1 MNQSPRQM
9 MKTKFPMRVTTVTAL
24 LAAVAFAWV
33 GQTGSSAQNAPEPER
48 LRQHVTY
55 LASEAL
61 EGRRTGTPGA
71 DKAAEYIAGQFARL
85 GLLYPSQTATAANSK
100 TLSLKGFFQP
110 FPSVAAMELG
120 SRNRF
125 AFSRVKQFGSEM
137 TAKAYTLNFGS
148 DWIPLPV
155 SSSDR
160 LENLPAVFVSFGLN
174 VSELNYNDYADK
186 QVSGKVAVARTGSP
200 DGDNPHGRFFRYEDV
215 RWKAIAAR
223 NAGAKALVI
232 ISKQE
237 SVKNDRLLKLRYDNT
252 SGDAGLPV
260 VLISSKAAARLFSE
274 TPDSPSDSWEQRL
287 VTDNQSTSRGL
298 SNYLTLE
305 TNLVRREA
313 GAMNVI
319 GILEG
324 SDPHL
329 KSEALVIGAHYDHLG
344 RGGAGSLA
352 HKRDEIHYG
361 ADDNASGVA
370 GLLELARIFSGQ
382 GARPARTIVFI
393 AFSGE
398 EEGLLGSK
406 YYGNQPIV
414 PLADTVAM
422 INLDMI
428 GRSKANRLIIGGVG
442 TAQEW
447 KDKIEEAQQWIAT
460 PSSLVAGAGRNLPLS
475 GFLTRPFELTLTED
489 GFGPSDHASFYA
501 KQIPVLFFWTGTH
514 EDYHKPSDTADKI
527 NYTDQ
532 ARIVSLVARIV
543 SQAVKGKRLTYTSAK
558 SESTSR
564 AMGFRVYLGTIPS
577 YADSENGLVLDGVR
591 DESPAAQAG
600 LKPGDRIVKLAGRE
614 VRNVYDYT
622 YALGEM
628 KADQEYEVEIVRG
641 NERLK
646 LRITPVARK

>member
-1 MNQSPRQM
+1 MNQSTKQM
-9 MKTKFPMRVTTVTAL
+9 LKTKIIFRLTAVTAL
-24 LAAVAFAWV
+24 LAAVALAWV
-33 GQTGSSAQNAPEPER
+33 NQTGSSAQNAPEPER

-61 EGRRTGTPGA
+61 EGRRTGTAGA
-71 DKAAEYIAGQFARL
+71 DKAAEYIAGEFARL
-85 GLLYPSQTATAANSK
+85 GLLYPNQTAAAAKSK
-100 TLSLKGFFQP
+100 TVSLKEFFQP
-110 FPSVAAMELG
+110 FPYIADMELG

-125 AFSRVKQFGSEM
+125 TFSGVRQPGSEK
-137 TAKAYTLNFGS
+137 TAKANTLNLGS
-148 DWIPLPV
+148 DWIPLSV
-155 SSSDR
+155 SSTDK
-160 LENLPAVFVSFGLN
+160 LENLPAVFVGFGLN
-174 VSELNYNDYADK
+174 VSELHYNDYADK
-186 QVSGKVAVARTGSP
+186 QVAGKVAVARTGSP
-200 DGDNPHGRFFRYEDV
+200 DGNNPHGRFFRYEEV

-237 SVKNDRLLKLRYDNT
+237 SVKNDRLLKLRYDN
-252 SGDAGLPV
+252 SSGGDAGLPV

-274 TPDSPSDSWEQRL
+274 TPDSPSDSWEQKL
-287 VTDNQSTSRGL
+287 VADNQSTSRG
-298 SNYLTLE
+298 SSSYLTIE
-305 TNLVRREA
+305 TDLVRRPA

-319 GILEG
+319 GKLEG
-324 SDPHL
+324 SDPDL
-329 KSEALVIGAHYDHLG
+329 KSETLVIGAHYDHLG

-352 HKRDEIHYG
+352 HQRDEIHYG

-370 GLLELARIFSGQ
+370 GLLELARIFTSE

-406 YYGNQPIV
+406 YYVNQPIV
-414 PLADTVAM
+414 SLADTVAM

-428 GRSKANRLIIGGVG
+428 GRAKANRLIIGGVG

-447 KDKIEEAQQWIAT
+447 RDRIEEAQQWIAT
-460 PSSLVAGAGRNLPLS
+460 PSSLIAAVGRNLP
-475 GFLTRPFELTLTED
+475 GVVTRPFELTLTED

-527 NYTDQ
+527 NYSDQ

-558 SESTSR
+558 SESTGR
-564 AMGFRVYLGTIPS
+564 TMGFRVYLGTIPS

-591 DESPAAQAG
+591 DESPAAKAG

-628 KADQEYEVEIVRG
+628 KANQEYEVEIVRG
-641 NERLK
+641 NKRIK
-646 LRITPVARK
+646 LSITPVARK